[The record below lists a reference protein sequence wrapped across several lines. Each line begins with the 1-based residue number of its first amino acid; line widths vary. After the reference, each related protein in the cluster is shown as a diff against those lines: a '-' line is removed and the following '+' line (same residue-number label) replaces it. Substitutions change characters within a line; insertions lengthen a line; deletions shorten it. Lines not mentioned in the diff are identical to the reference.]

1 MSEKDMVLSLARNLV
16 DKPDQVEI
24 TSTENGDTT
33 TFVLKVAE
41 EDKGKI
47 IGKQGKVIK
56 ALRTLTAAVATKS
69 SRKVL
74 LDIE

>member
-1 MSEKDMVLSLARNLV
+1 MTKDIVLRLAQNLV
-16 DKPDQVEI
+16 DKPEQVQV
-24 TSTENGDTT
+24 TATENGDVTNLL
-33 TFVLKVAE
+33 LKVAE

-56 ALRTLTAAVATKS
+56 ALRTLATAVAIKANH
-69 SRKVL
+69 KVL

>member
-1 MSEKDMVLSLARNLV
+1 MSEKNMVLRLAQNLV
-16 DKPDQVEI
+16 DKPDQVAI
-24 TSTENGDTT
+24 SSTESGDTT

-56 ALRTLTAAVATKS
+56 ALRTLTTAVAAKS
-69 SRKVL
+69 NRKVL

>member
-1 MSEKDMVLSLARNLV
+1 MTKDIVLRLAQNLV
-16 DKPDQVEI
+16 DKPDQVEV
-24 TSTENGDTT
+24 TATENGDVT

-41 EDKGKI
+41 GDKGKI

-56 ALRTLTAAVATKS
+56 ALRTLAFAVAAKS
-69 SRKVL
+69 NSKVL

>member
-1 MSEKDMVLSLARNLV
+1 MKDMILRLAKNLV
-16 DKPDQVEI
+16 DKPDQVEV
-24 TSTENGDTT
+24 TETESGDASQLL
-33 TFVLKVAE
+33 LKVAE

-56 ALRTLTAAVATKS
+56 ALRVLATALATKENK
-69 SRKVL
+69 KVI